1 VAPINEQED
10 DAERRAVLFA
20 ASGDVA
26 AFELLARR
34 YHGYVEALVG
44 RACGNVASAE
54 DLTQLVFLKA
64 WQRLGTLRDAGAF
77 RPWLR
82 RIALNIV
89 VDAVRSGALENA
101 PPSDER
107 RQRASESPEETIVR
121 RMDVETALAHL
132 ASAQRRCIV
141 LAYGERMSHAE
152 IAAAC
157 NMPIGTVKSHIARG
171 LVTLRRLL
179 RTREGAYG

>member
-1 VAPINEQED
+1 MAPNED
-10 DAERRAVLFA
+10 DAERRTVLFA

-34 YHGYVEALVG
+34 YQGYVEALVG
-44 RACGNVASAE
+44 RACGDAASAE
-54 DLTQLVFLKA
+54 DLAQLTFLKA
-64 WQRLGTLRDAGAF
+64 WQRLHTLRDAGSF

-82 RIALNIV
+82 RIALNTV
-89 VDAVRSGALENA
+89 VDAVRSGAPVTALV
-101 PPSDER
+101 PDER
-107 RQRASESPEETIVR
+107 GHYDSESPEETIVR

-141 LAYGERMSHAE
+141 LAYEERMSHAE
-152 IAAAC
+152 IAKAC
-157 NMPIGTVKSHIARG
+157 DLPIGTVKSHIARG
-171 LVTLRRLL
+171 IAKLRGLL

>member
-1 VAPINEQED
+1 VAPNEDE
-10 DAERRAVLFA
+10 AERRAVLFA
-20 ASGDVA
+20 AGGDVA

-34 YHGYVEALVG
+34 YQGYVEALVG
-44 RACGNVASAE
+44 RACGNVAAAE
-54 DLTQLVFLKA
+54 DLTQLTFLKA
-64 WQRLGTLRDAGAF
+64 WQRLHTLRDAGAF

-89 VDAVRSGALENA
+89 VDAVRSGSLETA
-101 PPSDER
+101 PLSDER
-107 RQRASESPEETIVR
+107 RHRDSESPEDAIVR

-132 ASAQRRCIV
+132 ASAQRKCLV

-152 IAAAC
+152 IAKTC

-171 LVTLRRLL
+171 LATLRRLL
-179 RTREGAYG
+179 RTREGVYGSC

>member
-1 VAPINEQED
+1 MAPDAD

-26 AFELLARR
+26 AFERLARR
-34 YHGYVEALVG
+34 YHGYVEALIG

-54 DLTQLVFLKA
+54 DLTQLTFLKA
-64 WQRLGTLRDAGAF
+64 WQRLHTLRDAGAF

-89 VDAVRSGALENA
+89 VDAVRSGAMETTPL
-101 PPSDER
+101 SDER
-107 RQRASESPEETIVR
+107 RGHDSESPEETIVR
-121 RMDVETALAHL
+121 RMDVETALARL

-141 LAYGERMSHAE
+141 LAYEERMSHAE
-152 IAAAC
+152 IAEAC
-157 NMPIGTVKSHIARG
+157 DMPIGTVKSHIARG
-171 LVTLRRLL
+171 LATLRRLL
-179 RTREGAYG
+179 RTREGVYG